1 MKKLLIAA
9 AAMAVVAGAQ
19 AQSNVT
25 IYGGF
30 DASYSNDERGTATTV
45 NNQMS
50 NKSTDYYK
58 TSAFGIRGTE
68 DLGGGLSASFV
79 WESDLDSSV
88 GTTTLGDRHAHVIL
102 ASKQYGALSMGR
114 QNDSV
119 KDIEGLSQVYNLS
132 DNLHFNTLV
141 GNRYAN
147 VTKYQSPEISGFKFS
162 YSLSENP
169 AADSVTQTGT
179 GSNTS
184 TTQEANNT
192 LRSFNIQY
200 KLPIN
205 GGVDLAYGS
214 GKVQTGAATVTE
226 TETSIFTART
236 VVAGVT
242 VGAAYIKN
250 EKGTDKLDQTIVSA
264 SVPFMKAYELKAHYV
279 SNKQTGSII
288 TTPTGASAN
297 KVPEGNAYGGDG
309 FGVMAVYNL
318 SKRTAAYVGYADFSA
333 DVAAG
338 DRTVST
344 IGLHHAF

>member
-9 AAMAVVAGAQ
+9 AAMALVAGAQ
-19 AQSNVT
+19 AQSSVT

-30 DASYSNDERGTATTV
+30 DASYSNDERGTNAVT

-79 WESDLDSSV
+79 WESDLDSSL
-88 GTTTLGDRHAHVIL
+88 GTTTLGDRQSHVVL

-114 QNDSV
+114 QNDSI

-147 VTKYQSPEISGFKFS
+147 LSKNQSPEIAGFKFS

-184 TTQEANNT
+184 STQEANNT

-205 GGVDLAYGS
+205 GGIDLAYGS

-226 TETSIFTART
+226 TETSMFTART
-236 VVAGVT
+236 VVSGVT

-250 EKGTDKLDQTIVSA
+250 QKGDDKLDQTIVSA

-297 KVPEGNAYGGDG
+297 KTPEGNAYGGDG

-333 DVAAG
+333 DTAAG
-338 DRTVST
+338 DRTVTT